1 MTKIQLLNCA
11 FCFDDFLKKHSTLW
25 LPKGENTP
33 AGAFPL
39 PFPNKLFHG
48 RREHSMANNTPQL
61 TFTFEDPNTP
71 EAFERMLKA
80 LLIDRLLSL
89 QARGA

>member
-1 MTKIQLLNCA
+1 
-11 FCFDDFLKKHSTLW
+11 
-25 LPKGENTP
+25 
-33 AGAFPL
+33 
-39 PFPNKLFHG
+39 
-48 RREHSMANNTPQL
+48 MAHNTPQL